1 MPSST
6 QISCS
11 VLALGARFFLRPRC
25 LQLRATRNNCEKDV
39 PCHPFDDS
47 HDDDHNYR
55 TDARVHGDWRM
66 EIAGDRRLELCLFS
80 DSNPFGSSFIYAR
93 QRGPLLNNQKIIK
106 TNLHSTVRSR
116 LSMEQTWPGGQ
127 KRP

>member
-25 LQLRATRNNCEKDV
+25 LQFRATRNNCEKDV

-55 TDARVHGDWRM
+55 TDARVHGIGEWRLPGTVVLNCVCSPTLTPS
-66 EIAGDRRLELCLFS
+66 APPSYTL
-80 DSNPFGSSFIYAR
+80 DSA
-93 QRGPLLNNQKIIK
+93 
-106 TNLHSTVRSR
+106 VRS
-116 LSMEQTWPGGQ
+116 
-127 KRP
+127 